1 MNKIAARRNEISKVA
16 DKAKKNQ
23 SKGATKM
30 QKYFTSKIGAG
41 IMYGGIDIGGTSI
54 KYGITDNSG
63 NIAAAAQISTNA
75 TDGADALIA
84 KITAIAQELAQKCIS
99 IGLGFPAV
107 VFDDCV
113 HYPPNLP
120 GWGIVPLAD
129 ITRRACGKPTALI
142 NDANAA
148 ALAESAFGAGKDI
161 DDFLFVTLGT
171 GIGGG
176 IILNK
181 KIFIGGKGGAG
192 EIGHIIVDINDES
205 AKNEAAFKVGTLE
218 KFAGRAGIIASARK
232 IALNYPNSAL
242 HNYGD
247 NLDVEHISASAE
259 EGDFAAQKCLE
270 RTGEILGLGIVGALA
285 ILDLRIVVV
294 GGGVS
299 QSRHLLDAL
308 GKTLQHRALP
318 TIAAE
323 TEVRKARFAKH
334 AGIIGA
340 ALAGK
345 AAAQV

>member
-1 MNKIAARRNEISKVA
+1 
-16 DKAKKNQ
+16 
-23 SKGATKM
+23 
-30 QKYFTSKIGAG
+30 
-41 IMYGGIDIGGTSI
+41 MYGGIDIGGTAI
-54 KYGITDNSG
+54 KYGTIDSLG
-63 NIAAAAQISTNA
+63 NIISVAQTPTNA
-75 TDGADALIA
+75 ADGAGALIA
-84 KITAIAQELAQKCIS
+84 KITGIAQELAQKCTS
-99 IGLGFPAV
+99 IGIGFPAV
-107 VFDDCV
+107 VFDNCV

-129 ITRRACGKPTALI
+129 IIQKTCGKPTALI

-161 DDFLFVTLGT
+161 DNFLFVTLGT

-205 AKNEAAFKVGTLE
+205 AENEAAFRVGTLE
-218 KFAGRAGIIASARK
+218 KFAGRAGIISSARK

-242 HNYGD
+242 HNFGD
-247 NLDVEHISASAE
+247 NLDVDHISTSAE

-270 RTGEILGLGIVGALA
+270 RIGEILGLGIAGALA

-299 QSRHLLDAL
+299 QSQYLLDAL

-318 TIAAE
+318 TIATE

-340 ALAGK
+340 ALAEKG
-345 AAAQV
+345 AAQV